1 MNESGFVKGSLLTI
15 GFLMGSFISVRAQHE
30 VADSAS
36 IAASPKKCA
45 SDGTHR
51 LKLREVLIPTAIAG
65 TAAAFAGGGWFAEQR
80 ERAQNALSA
89 KGRNKIRVD
98 DYLQYAPI
106 AAVYGLNLV
115 GVHGKHAF
123 KERTVILAMSYA
135 TMGILVNAT
144 KYSFR
149 EMRPDG
155 SKHNS
160 FPSGHTATVFM
171 GAEFLYREY
180 RDVSP
185 WIGYTGYAVA
195 VATGYLRIYNNRHY
209 LNDVIAGACIGIVST
224 KFAYWLYPRIF
235 RRSTCNGKIAVDVLP
250 YASSECAGL
259 SIGMSF

>member
-1 MNESGFVKGSLLTI
+1 MLAL
-15 GFLMGSFISVRAQHE
+15 
-30 VADSAS
+30 
-36 IAASPKKCA
+36 SPKKCA

-80 ERAQNALSA
+80 ERVQNALSA

-106 AAVYGLNLV
+106 ATVYGLNLA

-123 KERTVILAMSYA
+123 KERTIVLAMSYA

-155 SKHNS
+155 SRRNS

-185 WIGYTGYAVA
+185 WIGYAGYAVA
-195 VATGYLRIYNNRHY
+195 AATGYLRIYNDRHY

-235 RRSTCNGKIAVDVLP
+235 KKSACRENKLAMEVLP
-250 YASSECAGL
+250 YYSSESAGL
-259 SIGMSF
+259 CVSLTF